1 MKPASKA
8 KEHVT
13 KILEVGKEKG
23 YITYK
28 QVNDI
33 LPDEVVSS
41 EEIDDILLMLGEN
54 DIKIVDQEEK
64 AATIPDEEKESGS
77 EAPGAIVK
85 DDEDEDDEE
94 FDKNFATAGVETRM
108 GDPVKMYLHEMG
120 RIPLLTR
127 EEEIAIAKRIEAG
140 EFKVEK
146 AVLGSALGF
155 QELHD
160 LFTGIL
166 KKKKTLQETIDLD
179 PYAEMPSIPEK
190 QIYTKIR
197 KNHAKLKTLE
207 RQIKA
212 LQHKVSLRSLHAD
225 KRKALAE
232 QLDTKLI
239 DLIWLVKDCQFQK
252 KVKERLIGR
261 LRDQGESIEEQE
273 HVMHLQ
279 EKQMKLSPEAY
290 IKLPSLLKHGVHGDL
305 KPLEKKSALKG
316 EDFLKATRL
325 WDEARRHIKKLEKEA
340 MASRDHIRIMMK
352 SIRVGEREAYYA
364 RMELVEAN
372 LRLVISIA
380 KKYTNRGLPFLDLIQ
395 EGNIGL
401 MRAVEKFEYR
411 RGYKFSTYAT
421 WWIRQAITRAIADQ
435 ARTIR
440 IPVHMIETINK
451 SIKVSRDLV
460 QELGREPM
468 ADEIAER
475 LEMPVEKVR
484 AILKIAQEPISLETP
499 IGEEKDSHLG
509 DFIEDKDVISPAN
522 AAAFVLLQGQISKVL
537 GTLKEREAE
546 VLRLRFGLND
556 GYPHTLEEVGNT
568 FKVTRE
574 RVRQIEA
581 KALRKLR
588 HPSRSRKLKGYL
600 D

>member
-1 MKPASKA
+1 MKPQTKA

-64 AATIPDEEKESGS
+64 AAVIPDGDKEV
-77 EAPGAIVK
+77 GAAGAAK
-85 DDEDEDDEE
+85 DDDDDDGEE
-94 FDKNFATAGVETRM
+94 FEKTFETAGVETRM

-127 EEEIAIAKRIEAG
+127 EEEISIAKRIEAG
-140 EFKVEK
+140 EFRVEK
-146 AVLGSALGF
+146 AVWGSALGF
-155 QELHD
+155 QLLHD
-160 LFTGIL
+160 LFTDIL
-166 KKKKTLQETIDLD
+166 KKKKTLQETVDLD
-179 PYAEMPSIPEK
+179 PYIDLPNIPEK
-190 QIYTKIR
+190 QIYGKIR
-197 KNHAKLKTLE
+197 KNHAKLKVME
-207 RQIKA
+207 RQVKVM
-212 LQHKVSLRSLHAD
+212 QHKLSLKSLNIE
-225 KRKALAE
+225 KRKVMTE

-239 DLIWLVKDCQFQK
+239 DVIWLVKDCQFLK

-261 LRDQGESIEEQE
+261 MREQGESIEEQE
-273 HVMHLQ
+273 HMMHMQ
-279 EKQMKLSPEAY
+279 EKQMKLTPEYY
-290 IKLPSLLKHGVHGDL
+290 IKLPSYLKHGSPAEIKV
-305 KPLEKKSALKG
+305 LEKKSSAKG
-316 EDFLKATRL
+316 EDFKRACRF
-325 WDEARRHIKKLEKEA
+325 WDEARRHIKKLEKES
-340 MASRDHIRIMMK
+340 MASRDHMKVMMK
-352 SIRVGEREAYYA
+352 SIRVGEREAYHA

-522 AAAFVLLQGQISKVL
+522 AAAFVLLQEQISKIL
-537 GTLKEREAE
+537 GTLKDREAE
-546 VLRLRFGLND
+546 VLRLRFGLSN

>member
-8 KEHVT
+8 KEHVS
-13 KILEVGKEKG
+13 KILQVGKEKG

-54 DIKIVDQEEK
+54 DIRIVEQEEK
-64 AATIPDEEKESGS
+64 GVSIPDDDKEGGAD
-77 EAPGAIVK
+77 APGAIVK
-85 DDEDEDDEE
+85 EEDEEEDEFE
-94 FDKNFATAGVETRM
+94 KSFETAGVETRM

-140 EFKVEK
+140 EFKEQK
-146 AVLGSALGF
+146 AVLGSVLGF
-155 QELHD
+155 QQLHD
-160 LFTGIL
+160 LFTDIL
-166 KKKKTLQETIDLD
+166 KKRKTLQETIDLD

-190 QIYTKIR
+190 QIYSKLR
-197 KNHAKLKTLE
+197 KNHAKLKVLE

-212 LQHKVSLRSLHAD
+212 LQHKVGLKSVHAD
-225 KRKALAE
+225 KRKPLAE
-232 QLDTKLI
+232 QLDVKLI

-261 LRDQGESIEEQE
+261 LREYGESIEEQE
-273 HVMHLQ
+273 HVMHVQ

-290 IKLPSLLKHGVHGDL
+290 IKLPSLLKHGAHADL
-305 KPLEKKSALKG
+305 KPLEKKSVLKG
-316 EDFLKATRL
+316 EDFVQVTRR
-325 WDEARRHIKKLEKEA
+325 WDEARRDIKKLEKEA
-340 MASRDHIRIMMK
+340 MTGREHLKVLMR

-460 QELGREPM
+460 QVLGREPM
-468 ADEIAER
+468 ADEIAEK

-509 DFIEDKDVISPAN
+509 DFIEDKEVISPAN
-522 AAAFVLLQGQISKVL
+522 AAAFVLLQEQISKVL
-537 GTLKEREAE
+537 HTLKEREAE
-546 VLRLRFGLND
+546 VLRLRFGLTD

>member
-8 KEHVT
+8 KEHVS

-54 DIKIVDQEEK
+54 DIKIVEQEEK
-64 AATIPDEEKESGS
+64 AVTIPDDDKEAGA
-77 EAPGAIVK
+77 EVPGAIVK
-85 DDEDEDDEE
+85 DEDEEEEE
-94 FDKNFATAGVETRM
+94 FEKSFETAGVETRM

-127 EEEIAIAKRIEAG
+127 EEEISIAKRIEAG
-140 EFKVEK
+140 EFKEQK
-146 AVLGSALGF
+146 AVLGSSLGF
-155 QELHD
+155 QQLHD
-160 LFTGIL
+160 LFNDIL
-166 KKKKTLQETIDLD
+166 KKRKTLQETVDLD
-179 PYAEMPSIPEK
+179 PYTEMPSIPEK
-190 QIYTKIR
+190 QIYTKLR
-197 KNHAKLKTLE
+197 KNQTKLKSLE
-207 RQIKA
+207 RQIKG
-212 LQHKVSLRSLHAD
+212 LQHKVVLKSLHQD
-225 KRKALAE
+225 KRKQLAE
-232 QLDTKLI
+232 QLDAKLI

-252 KVKERLIGR
+252 KVKERLIGG
-261 LRDQGESIEEQE
+261 LREYGESIEEQE
-273 HVMHLQ
+273 HVMHMQ
-279 EKQMKLSPEAY
+279 EKQMKLTPEAY
-290 IKLPSLLKHGVHGDL
+290 IKLPSLLKHGAHSDL
-305 KPLEKKSALKG
+305 KPLEKKSAVKG
-316 EDFLKATRL
+316 ENFIRVTRF

-340 MASRDHIRIMMK
+340 MTGREHLKILMR

-468 ADEIAER
+468 ADEIAEK

-522 AAAFVLLQGQISKVL
+522 AAAFVLLQEQISKVL
-537 GTLKEREAE
+537 HTLKEREAE
-546 VLRLRFGLND
+546 VLRMRFGLND